1 MTVLKILY
9 QDEDLVVVS
18 KPEKMLTHRTEIA
31 NGDTEFALQLLRD
44 QIGRRV
50 SPVYRLDR
58 GTSGILM
65 FGLNREIVSALSQQT
80 HETFHKRYYA
90 VVRGWAPEDIEV
102 RHALKHP
109 VDPYLRVQKTEAQ
122 DALSYLHRVAESE
135 VPVSS
140 GKFDTT
146 RLSLVLLEL
155 ATGRRHQL
163 RRHLKHLAHP
173 IIGDATYGK
182 GPLNRVLAEYF
193 GGDRLLLHCGRISF
207 IHPRTQKRLTID
219 DQPSGLMRQVI
230 ERLEWGNYLHASYS
244 RDWHLFDYSDLLIK

>member
-102 RHALKHP
+102 RHALKPP

-122 DALSYLHRVAESE
+122 DALSYLTFTDWLNQRFPFLPA
-135 VPVSS
+135 
-140 GKFDTT
+140 
-146 RLSLVLLEL
+146 SLIPL
-155 ATGRRHQL
+155 ASL
-163 RRHLKHLAHP
+163 
-173 IIGDATYGK
+173 
-182 GPLNRVLAEYF
+182 
-193 GGDRLLLHCGRISF
+193 
-207 IHPRTQKRLTID
+207 
-219 DQPSGLMRQVI
+219 
-230 ERLEWGNYLHASYS
+230 
-244 RDWHLFDYSDLLIK
+244 

>member
-102 RHALKHP
+102 RHALKPP

-122 DALSYLHRVAESE
+122 DALSYLHRVA
-135 VPVSS
+135 
-140 GKFDTT
+140 D
-146 RLSLVLLEL
+146 
-155 ATGRRHQL
+155 
-163 RRHLKHLAHP
+163 
-173 IIGDATYGK
+173 GDATYGK

-244 RDWHLFDYSDLLIK
+244 RDWHLFDYSDLLVK

>member
-9 QDEDLVVVS
+9 QDDDLVAVS

-50 SPVYRLDR
+50 NPVYRLDR
-58 GTSGILM
+58 GTSGVLL
-65 FGLNREIVSALSQQT
+65 FGLDGEIVSALNQQT

-90 VVRGWAPEDIEV
+90 VVRGWAPEGIEI
-102 RHALKHP
+102 RHALKPP
-109 VDPYLRVQKTEAQ
+109 VDPYLRIQKTEAQ
-122 DALSYLHRVAESE
+122 DALSYLHRLAEAE

-182 GPLNRVLAEYF
+182 GPLNRALAEYF

-207 IHPRTQKRLTID
+207 IHPRTQEQITID
-219 DQPSGLMRQVI
+219 DEPSGLMRQVVD
-230 ERLEWGNYLHASYS
+230 RLGWGNYLHTSYS
-244 RDWHLFDYSDLLIK
+244 SDWHLFDYSDLLVK

>member
-44 QIGRRV
+44 QIGQRV

-90 VVRGWAPEDIEV
+90 SSAAGHQRI
-102 RHALKHP
+102 
-109 VDPYLRVQKTEAQ
+109 LRFA
-122 DALSYLHRVAESE
+122 
-135 VPVSS
+135 
-140 GKFDTT
+140 
-146 RLSLVLLEL
+146 
-155 ATGRRHQL
+155 
-163 RRHLKHLAHP
+163 
-173 IIGDATYGK
+173 
-182 GPLNRVLAEYF
+182 
-193 GGDRLLLHCGRISF
+193 
-207 IHPRTQKRLTID
+207 
-219 DQPSGLMRQVI
+219 MR
-230 ERLEWGNYLHASYS
+230 
-244 RDWHLFDYSDLLIK
+244 

>member
-31 NGDTEFALQLLRD
+31 NSDTEFALQLLRD

-90 VVRGWAPEDIEV
+90 VARGWTPEDIEI
-102 RHALKHP
+102 RHALKPP

-122 DALSYLHRVAESE
+122 DALSYLHKLAEAE
-135 VPVSS
+135 VPVPS

-182 GPLNRVLAEYF
+182 GL
-193 GGDRLLLHCGRISF
+193 
-207 IHPRTQKRLTID
+207 
-219 DQPSGLMRQVI
+219 
-230 ERLEWGNYLHASYS
+230 
-244 RDWHLFDYSDLLIK
+244 

>member
-102 RHALKHP
+102 RHALKPP

-122 DALSYLHRVAESE
+122 DALSYLHRLAESE

-155 ATGRRHQL
+155 ATGRRH
-163 RRHLKHLAHP
+163 R
-173 IIGDATYGK
+173 
-182 GPLNRVLAEYF
+182 
-193 GGDRLLLHCGRISF
+193 
-207 IHPRTQKRLTID
+207 
-219 DQPSGLMRQVI
+219 
-230 ERLEWGNYLHASYS
+230 
-244 RDWHLFDYSDLLIK
+244 

>member
-9 QDEDLVVVS
+9 QDDDLVAVS

-50 SPVYRLDR
+50 NPVYRLDR
-58 GTSGILM
+58 GTSGVLL
-65 FGLNREIVSALSQQT
+65 FGLDGEIVSALNQQT

-90 VVRGWAPEDIEV
+90 VVRGWAPEGIEI
-102 RHALKHP
+102 RHALKPP
-109 VDPYLRVQKTEAQ
+109 VDPYLRIQKTEAQ
-122 DALSYLHRVAESE
+122 DALSYLHRLAEAE

-182 GPLNRVLAEYF
+182 GPLNRALAEYF

-207 IHPRTQKRLTID
+207 IHPRTQEQITID
-219 DQPSGLMRQVI
+219 DEPSGLMRQVVD
-230 ERLEWGNYLHASYS
+230 RLGWGNYLHASYS
-244 RDWHLFDYSDLLIK
+244 SDWHLFDYSDLLVK

>member
-90 VVRGWAPEDIEV
+90 VVRGWAPEDIEI
-102 RHALKHP
+102 RHALKPP
-109 VDPYLRVQKTEAQ
+109 VDP
-122 DALSYLHRVAESE
+122 
-135 VPVSS
+135 
-140 GKFDTT
+140 
-146 RLSLVLLEL
+146 
-155 ATGRRHQL
+155 
-163 RRHLKHLAHP
+163 
-173 IIGDATYGK
+173 
-182 GPLNRVLAEYF
+182 
-193 GGDRLLLHCGRISF
+193 DRKS
-207 IHPRTQKRLTID
+207 
-219 DQPSGLMRQVI
+219 VV
-230 ERLEWGNYLHASYS
+230 
-244 RDWHLFDYSDLLIK
+244 

>member
-44 QIGRRV
+44 QIGQRV

-102 RHALKHP
+102 RHALKPP
-109 VDPYLRVQKTEAQ
+109 VDPYLR
-122 DALSYLHRVAESE
+122 
-135 VPVSS
+135 VSS

-244 RDWHLFDYSDLLIK
+244 RDWHLFDYSDLLVK

>member
-44 QIGRRV
+44 QIGQRV

-65 FGLNREIVSALSQQT
+65 FGLNREIVSALNQQT

-90 VVRGWAPEDIEV
+90 VARGWTPEDIEI
-102 RHALKHP
+102 RHALKPP
-109 VDPYLRVQKTEAQ
+109 VDPYLRVQKTVAQ
-122 DALSYLHRVAESE
+122 DALSYLHKLAEAE
-135 VPVSS
+135 VPVPS

-182 GPLNRVLAEYF
+182 GPLNRALAEYF

-207 IHPRTQKRLTID
+207 IQKRRTIE
-219 DQPSGLMRQVI
+219 DQPSGLMLQII
-230 ERLEWGNYLHASYS
+230 ERLRWDNSLHASYFKE
-244 RDWHLFDYSDLLIK
+244 WHLFDYSDILLK

>member
-1 MTVLKILY
+1 MRCLQAGKDADAPNGNC
-9 QDEDLVVVS
+9 QRR
-18 KPEKMLTHRTEIA
+18 HRVCTAVAARSDRPTRESGLSSGSRHFRNPDVRA
-31 NGDTEFALQLLRD
+31 QQGD
-44 QIGRRV
+44 I
-50 SPVYRLDR
+50 
-58 GTSGILM
+58 
-65 FGLNREIVSALSQQT
+65 SALSQQT

-102 RHALKHP
+102 RHALKPP

-122 DALSYLHRVAESE
+122 DALSYLHRLAESE

-244 RDWHLFDYSDLLIK
+244 RDWHLFDYSDLLVK

>member
-9 QDEDLVVVS
+9 QDEDLVIVS

-65 FGLNREIVSALSQQT
+65 FGLNSEVISALNQQT

-90 VVRGWAPEDIEV
+90 VVRGWTPENIEI
-102 RHALKHP
+102 RHALKPP

-122 DALSYLHRVAESE
+122 DALSYLHRVAEAE
-135 VPVSS
+135 VPVPS

-182 GPLNRVLAEYF
+182 GPLNRALAEYF

-207 IHPRTQKRLTID
+207 IHPRTQQQITIE

-230 ERLEWGNYLHASYS
+230 DRLGWDNYLHASYLIE
-244 RDWHLFDYSDLLIK
+244 WHFFDYSDLLVK